1 MRGVTS
7 SLIAFVAAATIVI
20 IAPGPDSLLVLRNTM
35 RGGRAS
41 GSATALG
48 VLTGLLTWAVVA
60 ALGLTAL
67 LAASRIGYDVLR
79 YAGAAYL
86 VWLGLTSIFART
98 PSVARSADAAPAPR
112 RGHNFLTGLASNL
125 LNPKIGVFFVAF
137 LPAFLPTGAPA
148 VATSLLF
155 GVLFVVETALW
166 FAVLLWLFARGAGW
180 LRRPAVQVR
189 IQRLAGVVLV
199 GFGIRVATQAR

>member
-1 MRGVTS
+1 MTS

-41 GSATALG
+41 GSATAVG

-67 LAASRIGYDVLR
+67 LAASRVGYDVLR

-86 VWLGLTSIFART
+86 IWLGLTSLFARK
-98 PSVARSADAAPAPR
+98 PAVAGRGGDVPR
-112 RGHNFLTGLASNL
+112 RIGRNFLTGLASNL

-137 LPAFLPTGAPA
+137 LPAFLPSGAPA
-148 VATSLLF
+148 ASTSMLF
-155 GVLFVVETALW
+155 GVLFVLETALW
-166 FAVLLWLFARGAGW
+166 FAVLLWLAARGARW
-180 LRRPAVQVR
+180 LDRPAVQLRV
-189 IQRLAGVVLV
+189 QRLAGVVLV
-199 GFGIRVATQAR
+199 GFGVRVATQAR